1 MEEENRGKILLELA
15 LHRYDEEVERNE
27 AIDNKNK
34 SMVAFLAVMLTIQC
48 SILLRL
54 IELNEIIT
62 TNEMILLL
70 LLFIISF
77 VLNFLSLL
85 YFISTLT
92 YLDKLKSSPKI
103 DDLVN
108 FGIKKKSSEYLI
120 KNTIIS
126 LNKSVKENKAIL
138 KEKSVKEKRGI
149 LLMRMGLIVT
159 TMFIFFIVLI
169 IIWGYV
175 MSNEKNNNI
184 EIDDDSGW
192 FSEPSIEFVI
202 EPDDDEKG
210 IFERIKSFFRL
221 LY

>member
-159 TMFIFFIVLI
+159 TMF
-169 IIWGYV
+169 
-175 MSNEKNNNI
+175 NNNI

>member
-169 IIWGYV
+169 II
-175 MSNEKNNNI
+175 
-184 EIDDDSGW
+184 
-192 FSEPSIEFVI
+192 
-202 EPDDDEKG
+202 
-210 IFERIKSFFRL
+210 
-221 LY
+221 